1 MTSSIPVP
9 EPARPSSREGGGG
22 LVQRFRE
29 PFRRVVDVVG
39 AQNLGLI
46 IGLAALV
53 VVFGNLRPSFF
64 LIGNLLNIG
73 QAIAILGIVAIA
85 QTIVMITGGLDISVG
100 STAALSSVACAL
112 AIRLSDNEGI
122 SFVLGIAVGLL
133 LGVTAGLV
141 NGLLVTFTGISS
153 VIVTLGTLTIFSGA
167 AYLLSGGLGV
177 PILNSTFNAL
187 GSGSLFGIPYS
198 VLILAIV
205 AVAFYVLLR
214 FTDIGRNI
222 YAIGGNVTAARL
234 AGVRVDRYRVA
245 IFAVTGLVAG
255 AAGIVL
261 AARIS
266 SGQPGSGTQDLA
278 LSSIAAVL
286 LGGTALTGG
295 KGTILGTILG
305 VLVLGVLNNGLL
317 LMNVSA
323 YWQLIA
329 QGTVLVTVVVL
340 QVKPWSKASRE
351 SRR

>member
-1 MTSSIPVP
+1 VVSIRHVASPFPANIITTLYGCSLASKLWGTFFVAIHDSPLQPTYYVIDTSFNISAKLLPGT
-9 EPARPSSREGGGG
+9 AGRM
-22 LVQRFRE
+22 
-29 PFRRVVDVVG
+29 VDV
-39 AQNLGLI
+39 
-46 IGLAALV
+46 
-53 VVFGNLRPSFF
+53 P
-64 LIGNLLNIG
+64 LL
-73 QAIAILGIVAIA
+73 
-85 QTIVMITGGLDISVG
+85 
-100 STAALSSVACAL
+100 
-112 AIRLSDNEGI
+112 
-122 SFVLGIAVGLL
+122 
-133 LGVTAGLV
+133 
-141 NGLLVTFTGISS
+141 
-153 VIVTLGTLTIFSGA
+153 
-167 AYLLSGGLGV
+167 
-177 PILNSTFNAL
+177 PH
-187 GSGSLFGIPYS
+187 
-198 VLILAIV
+198 
-205 AVAFYVLLR
+205 LR

-255 AAGIVL
+255 VAGIVL

-305 VLVLGVLNNGLL
+305 VLVLGVLSNGLL